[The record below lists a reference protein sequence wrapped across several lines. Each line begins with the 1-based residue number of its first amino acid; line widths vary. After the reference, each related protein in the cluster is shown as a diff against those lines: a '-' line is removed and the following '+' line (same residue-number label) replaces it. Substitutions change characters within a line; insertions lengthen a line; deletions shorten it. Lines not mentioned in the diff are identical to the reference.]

1 MKKNQLI
8 ALGIMLLGAF
18 CCTKP
23 AEEEDKSEET
33 ISAIKGEYQLIGMI
47 WEKEPEREFDF
58 DKDGKTSTLYE
69 ELSAL
74 YGFGFEKLV
83 VWTGPQGTIKNYK
96 IYATIDYPIQ
106 DVSISE
112 ETAGTPVTHV
122 GGVTQWPINIV
133 GEVKKTGE
141 INWAETVIKYTSGR
155 GLGTILWGGKG
166 SIKSYS
172 PEIIE
177 AEIDY
182 KIYLPE
188 RDIFIT
194 GPVLLTF
201 SKR

>member
-1 MKKNQLI
+1 
-8 ALGIMLLGAF
+8 MLLGVL

-23 AEEEDKSEET
+23 IEEDKSEET
-33 ISAIKGEYQLIGMI
+33 IYALKGEYQLIGMI
-47 WEKEPEREFDF
+47 WENEPEREFDF
-58 DKDGKTSTLYE
+58 DKDGKSSTLYE

-83 VWTGPQGTIKNYK
+83 VWTGPRGEMKNNK
-96 IYATIDYPIQ
+96 IDATIDYPIQ

-194 GPVLLTF
+194 GPVLLTY
-201 SKR
+201 KKEL